1 MVKSIKYISLL
12 FVLSVIHC
20 VSAQIKSGM
29 VSNYPKT
36 LAIDGQDLKKNY
48 DLIVAKDADK
58 VRALKSLL
66 KKADKILE
74 EAKVYSVMDKKQLP
88 PSGDKHDYMSTGPYW
103 WPDPT
108 KPDGLPYIKKDG
120 LRNPTYYDITDSQ
133 ELDKVEDCALTL
145 ALAYF
150 FTHENKY
157 ANFASKLIKT
167 WFLDEKTRQNPN
179 LNFGQGIPGIN
190 TGRGTGII
198 ETRDAYRV
206 IDAAILIQ
214 KSPDWTRVEHEALKK
229 WFSAY
234 LTWMLESPIGKDE
247 ADSNNNHGTF
257 FSEQIIVFSF
267 FSERPDVTLK
277 EIDIFKNRMESQLKP
292 DGSQP
297 FELARTKSWSYVN
310 MNLFGYFLIAK
321 LAENAEIQL
330 WNQQISEGKNMRNA
344 LNWIVPYLKD
354 EKQWEYEQ
362 IQKISYGETIRILK
376 LAAKKFAN
384 PEYEALAKK
393 VDLKTYQ
400 SDIIELTY

>member
-1 MVKSIKYISLL
+1 MVKPIKYISLL
-12 FVLSVIHC
+12 FVLSIINC
-20 VSAQIKSGM
+20 VSAQIKTDK

-66 KKADKILE
+66 KKADKVLE

-133 ELDKVEDCALTL
+133 ELDKVEDGALTL
-145 ALAYF
+145 ALAYY

-179 LNFGQGIPGIN
+179 LNYGQGIPGIN

-214 KSPDWTRVEHEALKK
+214 ETPNWIKKDYEALKN

-257 FSEQIIVFSF
+257 FSEQIIAFSL

-277 EIDIFKNRMESQLKP
+277 EIEIFKNRMESQLKP

-321 LAENAEIQL
+321 LAENVEIQL
-330 WNQQISEGKNMRNA
+330 WNQQITEGKNMRNA
-344 LNWIVPYLKD
+344 LNWIIPYLKD

-393 VDLKTYQ
+393 IDLKTYQ

>member
-1 MVKSIKYISLL
+1 MVKPIKYISLL
-12 FVLSVIHC
+12 FVLSIINC
-20 VSAQIKSGM
+20 VSAQIKTDK

-66 KKADKILE
+66 KKADKVLE

-133 ELDKVEDCALTL
+133 ELDKVEDGALTL
-145 ALAYF
+145 ALAYY

-179 LNFGQGIPGIN
+179 LNYGQGIPGIN

-214 KSPDWTRVEHEALKK
+214 ETPNWIKKDYEALKN

-257 FSEQIIVFSF
+257 FSEQIIAFSL

-277 EIDIFKNRMESQLKP
+277 EIEIFKNRMESQLKP

-321 LAENAEIQL
+321 LAENVEIQL
-330 WNQQISEGKNMRNA
+330 WNQQITEGKNMRNA
-344 LNWIVPYLKD
+344 LDWIIPYLKD

-393 VDLKTYQ
+393 IDLKTYQ

>member
-12 FVLSVIHC
+12 FVLLGINC
-20 VSAQIKSGM
+20 ASAQVKTGM
-29 VSNYPKT
+29 LSNYPKT
-36 LAIDGQDLKKNY
+36 LAIDGQDLKKNH
-48 DLIVAKDADK
+48 DLIVAKDVDK

-66 KKADKILE
+66 KKANKVLD
-74 EAKVYSVMDKKQLP
+74 EANVYSVMDKKQLP

-145 ALAYF
+145 ALAYY

-198 ETRDAYRV
+198 ETRDAYRI

-214 KSPDWTRVEHEALKK
+214 ETPNWIKKDHEALKN

-257 FSEQIIVFSF
+257 FSEQIIAFSL

-277 EIDIFKNRMESQLKP
+277 EIEIFKNRMESQLKP

-310 MNLFGYFLIAK
+310 MNIFGYFLIAK

-330 WNQQISEGKNMRNA
+330 WNQQITEGKNMRNA
-344 LNWIVPYLKD
+344 LQWIIPYLKD

>member
-12 FVLSVIHC
+12 FVLSVINC

-103 WPDPT
+103 WPDTT

-179 LNFGQGIPGIN
+179 LNYGQGIPGVN

-214 KSPDWTRVEHEALKK
+214 ESPDWTKVEHEALKN

-234 LTWMLESPIGKDE
+234 LTWMLESLIGKDE

-257 FSEQIIVFSF
+257 FSEQIIAFSL

-277 EIDIFKNRMESQLKP
+277 EIEIFKNRMESQLKP

-330 WNQQISEGKNMRNA
+330 WSQQISEGKNMRNA
-344 LNWIVPYLKD
+344 LNWIIPYLKD

-384 PEYEALAKK
+384 PEYEVLAKK
-393 VDLKTYQ
+393 IDLKTYQ

>member
-1 MVKSIKYISLL
+1 MLNPKIVISFL
-12 FVLSVIHC
+12 FIISFTSSLQ
-20 VSAQIKSGM
+20 AQNNSTKDS
-29 VSNYPKT
+29 SFPKT
-36 LAIDGQDLKKNY
+36 LAIDGQVLQKN
-48 DLIVAKDADK
+48 LEQISANNPDK
-58 VRALKSLL
+58 VKALASLL
-66 KKADKILE
+66 KKADKLLL
-74 EAKVYSVMDKKQLP
+74 EAKTYSVMNKKQMP

-133 ELDKVEDCALTL
+133 ELDKVEEGTLTL
-145 ALAYF
+145 ALAYY

-167 WFLDEKTRQNPN
+167 WFLDSETRQNPN
-179 LNFGQGIPGIN
+179 LNFGQGIPGLN

-198 ETRDAYRV
+198 ETRDVYRV
-206 IDAAILIQ
+206 LDAAILI
-214 KSPDWTRVEHEALKK
+214 KETPNWNKEDHEALKK
-229 WFSAY
+229 WFSDY

-247 ADSNNNHGTF
+247 ADSKNNHGTF
-257 FSEQIIVFSF
+257 FSEQIIAFSL
-267 FSERPDVTLK
+267 FSERPEVTLN
-277 EIDIFKNRMESQLKP
+277 EIEIFKNRMESQLKP

-297 FELARTKSWSYVN
+297 LELARTKSWGYVN
-310 MNLFGYFLIAK
+310 MNLFGYYLIAK
-321 LAENAEIQL
+321 LAENANIQL

-344 LNWIVPYLKD
+344 LDWIVPYLKN
-354 EKQWEYEQ
+354 EKQWEYEK

-376 LAAKKFAN
+376 LAAKKYVN

-400 SDIIELTY
+400 SDIVELTY

>member
-20 VSAQIKSGM
+20 VSAQIKSGI

-36 LAIDGQDLKKNY
+36 LAIDGQVLKKNY

-206 IDAAILIQ
+206 IDAAILMQ
-214 KSPDWTRVEHEALKK
+214 ESPDWTKVEHEALKK

-257 FSEQIIVFSF
+257 FSEQIIAFSL